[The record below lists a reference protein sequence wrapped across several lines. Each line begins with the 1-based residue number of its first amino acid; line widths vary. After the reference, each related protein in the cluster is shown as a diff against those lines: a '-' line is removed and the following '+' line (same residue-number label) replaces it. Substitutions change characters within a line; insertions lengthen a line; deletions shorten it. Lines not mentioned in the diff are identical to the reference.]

1 MHSQTSAPTG
11 LSLQYKSSQGMPW
24 DATKKQPSL
33 LCEDPA
39 PLSQI
44 HRRGYKV
51 SPVQDADLS
60 AQPFSVKLRLRIPA
74 LLTFPALL
82 SAGQKPPNFP
92 ATHSKEWSS
101 PCSSTV
107 WGEVPAPHS
116 KWDNSLSF
124 PHATQLSSYLGLCTL
139 PFRVQRVLQS
149 HCWVQLST
157 LSHFFESNI
166 TVQLCQESEPGVNLS
181 DRGCHQ

>member
-1 MHSQTSAPTG
+1 MGCH
-11 LSLQYKSSQGMPW
+11 K
-24 DATKKQPSL
+24 KKQPSL

-39 PLSQI
+39 PLCQI

-92 ATHSKEWSS
+92 AIHSKEWSS

-107 WGEVPAPHS
+107 WGEVSTPHS

-124 PHATQLSSYLGLCTL
+124 SHATQLSRYLGLCIL
-139 PFRVQRVLQS
+139 PFRMQRVLKVTAGCS
-149 HCWVQLST
+149 SQLSPIF
-157 LSHFFESNI
+157 LSQTSHSSFAS
-166 TVQLCQESEPGVNLS
+166 TQNL
-181 DRGCHQ
+181 G